1 MYPPLFAMALETY
14 KRRGFLG
21 EFLREERLNPDVV
34 EAKEALLLS
43 LVAPSE
49 TH

>member
-1 MYPPLFAMALETY
+1 MYPPLFAMALDTY
-14 KRRGFLG
+14 KRRGFLC
-21 EFLREERLNPDVV
+21 ELLREERLNVV

>member
-1 MYPPLFAMALETY
+1 MYPPLFAMALDTY
-14 KRRGFLG
+14 KQRGFLG

-43 LVAPSE
+43 LVAP
-49 TH
+49 